1 MIKSERVSHR
11 QEHEHA
17 DGDSH
22 HQGIVRDVKREVGDD
37 DEEEGGDDG
46 RDEGALNPPDEVQ
59 PEAEVG
65 EIGVVDL
72 LIIAHLGDSHTVHN
86 MFNDHY
92 NLIHMNLLMLLTR

>member
-22 HQGIVRDVKREVGDD
+22 HQGIVGDVEGEVGDD

-46 RDEGALNPPDEVQ
+46 GGEGTLHPPDEVQ
-59 PEAEVG
+59 LEAEVG
-65 EIGVVDL
+65 VLDVVVAL
-72 LIIAHLGDSHTVHN
+72 LILLLGGSHEDS
-86 MFNDHY
+86 
-92 NLIHMNLLMLLTR
+92 L

>member
-46 RDEGALNPPDEVQ
+46 GGEGTLHPPDEVQ
-59 PEAEVG
+59 LEAEVG
-65 EIGVVDL
+65 VLDVVVAL
-72 LIIAHLGDSHTVHN
+72 LILLLGGSHEDS
-86 MFNDHY
+86 
-92 NLIHMNLLMLLTR
+92 L